1 MPHINPT
8 RKQFEALAG
17 VPDNQPVVML
27 NLLKF
32 SDSGD
37 LYKQYMKA
45 AYPFFVN
52 SGAEILYQG
61 NIIHTFI
68 GDENAA
74 EWDKMLLVKYACKT
88 DFIKMTT
95 AAGYPNALRSTALSD
110 SRLFVCQ

>member
-8 RKQFEALAG
+8 RNQFEALAEI
-17 VPDNQPVVML
+17 PESQPVVML

-37 LYKQYMKA
+37 LYKEYMKA
-45 AYPFFVN
+45 AYPFFVS

-61 NIIHTFI
+61 SVIHTFI

-74 EWDKMLLVKYACKT
+74 EWDKMLLVKYASKT

-95 AAGYPNALRSTALSD
+95 SEGYPNSLRGTALSD

>member
-8 RKQFEALAG
+8 RKQFEALAAI
-17 VPDNQPVVML
+17 PKNQPVVML

-37 LYKQYMKA
+37 LYKTYMKA

-74 EWDKMLLVKYACKT
+74 KWDKMLLVKYACKT
-88 DFIKMTT
+88 DFIKITT
-95 AAGYPNALRSTALSD
+95 AEGYPSKLRIAALSD
-110 SRLFVCQ
+110 SRLFVYQ